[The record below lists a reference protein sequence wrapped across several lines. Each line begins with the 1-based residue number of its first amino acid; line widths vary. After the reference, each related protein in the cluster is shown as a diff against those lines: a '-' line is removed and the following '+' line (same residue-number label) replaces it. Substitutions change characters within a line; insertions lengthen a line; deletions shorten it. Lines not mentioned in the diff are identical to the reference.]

1 MKNLISTACFILIT
15 TVTAAT
21 HSQQRNTIYI
31 YQDDGVSSESLKHT
45 VHTFRHLLKKEA
57 VKTINAKQVKEGL
70 WTQNAR
76 LFVMPGG
83 ADLPYT
89 KKLNGE
95 GNEVI
100 KQFVQN
106 GGAFLGICAGA
117 YYGSS
122 YVEFDKNGPLAI
134 TGKRELGFFPG
145 KTIGPILA
153 PYDYQTQS
161 GTRAAVIHTIFPN
174 NTNTRVF
181 YNGGGFFQDAA
192 QSPNTKIL
200 GTYDNG
206 LPAIILINHGKGK
219 VLLSGVHFEY
229 TPSLLDASD
238 SHIQKII
245 HPLHHDNTS
254 RKTLFK
260 NLMKIMGIT
269 SNPTKNVIQMLH

>member
-1 MKNLISTACFILIT
+1 MKNLIFTAYFILIT
-15 TVTAAT
+15 TVIAAT
-21 HSQQRNTIYI
+21 HSQQSNIIYI
-31 YQDDGVSSESLKHT
+31 YQDDGVSAESLKHT
-45 VHTFRHLLKKEA
+45 VHAFHHLLKKEA

-83 ADLPYT
+83 ADLPYA

-95 GNEVI
+95 ANDVI
-100 KQFVQN
+100 IQFVKN
-106 GGAFLGICAGA
+106 GGTFLGICAGA

-122 YVEFDKNGPLAI
+122 HVEFDKNGPLAVVE
-134 TGKRELGFFPG
+134 KRELGFFPG

-153 PYDYQTQS
+153 PYDYQTQGGS
-161 GTRAAVIHTIFPN
+161 RAAVIHTIFPN
-174 NTNTRVF
+174 NTTTRVF
-181 YNGGGFFQDAA
+181 YNGGGFFQNAA
-192 QSPNTKIL
+192 QYPNTTIL

-229 TPSLLDASD
+229 TPSLLDAND

-245 HPLHHDNTS
+245 QPLRQNNPS
-254 RKTLFK
+254 RKQLFK
-260 NLMKIMGIT
+260 NLMTVMGI
-269 SNPTKNVIQMLH
+269 I